1 MGRAKIL
8 VVDDDSGFLRFVTEI
23 LIGAGYDVRGS
34 DDPFSATSLAQAFR
48 PDLAILDIAMPGKD
62 GIELAKELRR
72 ESRTFGI
79 PVMFVSA
86 RKATEGAQEIKDT
99 GAVAYLEKPV
109 PSSKLL
115 WTVKTLLEAGGE
127 KK

>member
-1 MGRAKIL
+1 MARAKIL
-8 VVDDDSGFLRFVTEI
+8 IVDDESAFLRFITE
-23 LIGAGYDVRGS
+23 LLTGAGYDVRGS
-34 DDPFSATSLAQAFR
+34 DDPFTATSLAQEFR

-72 ESRTFGI
+72 ETRTFGM

-86 RKATEGAQEIKDT
+86 RKATEGAQEIKDS

-115 WTVKTLLEAGGE
+115 WTVKTLLEADDA